1 MGFRRVGARVD
12 GAAGSVFRWHRNELV
27 RIGVVVAETLVEGS
41 PSGGILC
48 QVMVLKEGGVGIT
61 EILDFWGSE
70 WAIRRTHK
78 SERSYAQVGTL
89 VRTSRN
95 ARTHKSE
102 RFML

>member
-1 MGFRRVGARVD
+1 M
-12 GAAGSVFRWHRNELV
+12 
-27 RIGVVVAETLVEGS
+27 VAETLVEGS

-61 EILDFWGSE
+61 EFWAFRRSE
-70 WAIRRTHK
+70 WPIRRTHK

-102 RFML
+102 RSYAQVGTLVRTSRNARTHKSERGVL

>member
-1 MGFRRVGARVD
+1 MPDTGVRVAEAVEAHRVD

-61 EILDFWGSE
+61 EISDFRGP
-70 WAIRRTHK
+70 K
-78 SERSYAQVGTL
+78 
-89 VRTSRN
+89 
-95 ARTHKSE
+95 
-102 RFML
+102 